1 VVDEAPVIEI
11 SGRFRDADRARAVA
25 EAMNRW
31 FRWIVDGSFEPMPSV
46 FDDLGVPSREFS
58 WALEEDVDWN
68 LGPHARAVA
77 EEVRIAIQTSETHL
91 RVAGL
96 LRRLG
101 AKQIKVVRE
110 TP

>member
-1 VVDEAPVIEI
+1 
-11 SGRFRDADRARAVA
+11 
-25 EAMNRW
+25 M
-31 FRWIVDGSFEPMPSV
+31 
-46 FDDLGVPSREFS
+46 
-58 WALEEDVDWN
+58 DWN

-101 AKQIKVVRE
+101 AKQIKLVRE